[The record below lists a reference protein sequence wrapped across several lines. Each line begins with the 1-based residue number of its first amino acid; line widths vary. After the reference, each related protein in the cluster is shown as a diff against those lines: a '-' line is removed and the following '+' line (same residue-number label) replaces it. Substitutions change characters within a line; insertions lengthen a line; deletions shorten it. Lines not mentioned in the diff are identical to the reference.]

1 MSYIIEDF
9 PPIYL
14 IFSTFLK
21 FFGKKVQE
29 ENEELVMKAHF

>member
-9 PPIYL
+9 PIHL
-14 IFSTFLK
+14 LFSTFLK

>member
-9 PPIYL
+9 PIHL
-14 IFSTFLK
+14 LFSTFLK
-21 FFGKKVQE
+21 LFDKKVQE